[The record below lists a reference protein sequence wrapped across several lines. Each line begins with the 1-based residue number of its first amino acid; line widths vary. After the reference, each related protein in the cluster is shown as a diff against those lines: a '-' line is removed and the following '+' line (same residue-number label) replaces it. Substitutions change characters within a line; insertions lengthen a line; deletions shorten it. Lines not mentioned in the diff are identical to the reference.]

1 MLACCKGE
9 YIDICKES
17 RYDYIDKCRG
27 EKNERREKTAGHR
40 AGSDDGDLEM
50 RNSSKNIGNCQT
62 Y

>member
-27 EKNERREKTAGHR
+27 EKNERREKAAGHG

-50 RNSSKNIGNCQT
+50 RNSCKNVRNCQT